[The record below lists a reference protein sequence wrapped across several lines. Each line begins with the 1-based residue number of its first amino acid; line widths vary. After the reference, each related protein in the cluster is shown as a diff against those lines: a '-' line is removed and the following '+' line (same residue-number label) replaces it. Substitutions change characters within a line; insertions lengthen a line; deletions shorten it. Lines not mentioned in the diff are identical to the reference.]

1 MRVIPPI
8 ALIRKLEA
16 KEMLDIISIATLM
29 FILIGLPLILII
41 IGGSKKTPE
50 EQELEDEEQ
59 IKYLNEYQEKKIN
72 RKKFWRL

>member
-1 MRVIPPI
+1 
-8 ALIRKLEA
+8 
-16 KEMLDIISIATLM
+16 MLDIISMAILM

-72 RKKFWRL
+72 RKNFGGYDGKKNI

>member
-1 MRVIPPI
+1 
-8 ALIRKLEA
+8 
-16 KEMLDIISIATLM
+16 MLDIISIATLM

-50 EQELEDEEQ
+50 EQDEEQ

-72 RKKFWRL
+72 RKKFWRLWWKGKHIIGNKLFHTV

>member
-1 MRVIPPI
+1 
-8 ALIRKLEA
+8 
-16 KEMLDIISIATLM
+16 MLDIISMATLI

-41 IGGSKKTPE
+41 IGGSRKTLE

-72 RKKFWRL
+72 RKNFGGYDGKKNI

>member
-1 MRVIPPI
+1 
-8 ALIRKLEA
+8 
-16 KEMLDIISIATLM
+16 MLDIISIATLM

-72 RKKFWRL
+72 RKNFGGYDGKKNI

>member
-1 MRVIPPI
+1 
-8 ALIRKLEA
+8 
-16 KEMLDIISIATLM
+16 MLDIISIATLM

-59 IKYLNEYQEKKIN
+59 IKYLSEYQEKKIN
-72 RKKFWRL
+72 KK

>member
-1 MRVIPPI
+1 
-8 ALIRKLEA
+8 
-16 KEMLDIISIATLM
+16 MLDIISMAILM

-41 IGGSKKTPE
+41 IGVSKKTPE

-72 RKKFWRL
+72 KK

>member
-1 MRVIPPI
+1 
-8 ALIRKLEA
+8 
-16 KEMLDIISIATLM
+16 MLDIISMAILM

-41 IGGSKKTPE
+41 IGGSKKTQE

-72 RKKFWRL
+72 KK

>member
-1 MRVIPPI
+1 
-8 ALIRKLEA
+8 
-16 KEMLDIISIATLM
+16 MLDIISIATLM
-29 FILIGLPLILII
+29 FILIGLSLILII

>member
-1 MRVIPPI
+1 
-8 ALIRKLEA
+8 
-16 KEMLDIISIATLM
+16 MLDIISIATLI

-41 IGGSKKTPE
+41 IGGSRKTPE

-72 RKKFWRL
+72 RKNFGGYDGKKNI

>member
-1 MRVIPPI
+1 
-8 ALIRKLEA
+8 
-16 KEMLDIISIATLM
+16 MLDIISIATLI

-41 IGGSKKTPE
+41 IGGSRKTLE

-72 RKKFWRL
+72 RKNFGGYDGKKNI

>member
-1 MRVIPPI
+1 
-8 ALIRKLEA
+8 
-16 KEMLDIISIATLM
+16 MLDIISIATLM

-41 IGGSKKTPE
+41 IGSSKKTPE

>member
-1 MRVIPPI
+1 
-8 ALIRKLEA
+8 
-16 KEMLDIISIATLM
+16 MLDIISIATLM

-41 IGGSKKTPE
+41 IGGSRKTPE

-72 RKKFWRL
+72 RKNFGGYDGKKNI

>member
-1 MRVIPPI
+1 
-8 ALIRKLEA
+8 
-16 KEMLDIISIATLM
+16 MLDIISITTLL
-29 FILIGLPLILII
+29 FLIIGLPLILII
-41 IGGSKKTPE
+41 IGGSNKTKE

>member
-1 MRVIPPI
+1 
-8 ALIRKLEA
+8 
-16 KEMLDIISIATLM
+16 MLDIISMATLI

-41 IGGSKKTPE
+41 IGGSRKTPE

-72 RKKFWRL
+72 RKNFGGYDGKKNI

>member
-1 MRVIPPI
+1 
-8 ALIRKLEA
+8 
-16 KEMLDIISIATLM
+16 MLGIISIATLM

-72 RKKFWRL
+72 RKKFWRLWWKGKHTIGNKLFHTV

>member
-1 MRVIPPI
+1 
-8 ALIRKLEA
+8 
-16 KEMLDIISIATLM
+16 MLDIISMAILI

-41 IGGSKKTPE
+41 IGGSRKTLE

-72 RKKFWRL
+72 RKNFGGYDGKKNI

>member
-1 MRVIPPI
+1 
-8 ALIRKLEA
+8 
-16 KEMLDIISIATLM
+16 MLGIISIATLM

-72 RKKFWRL
+72 RKNFGGYDGKKNI